1 MTKKRYLQDFIIE
14 DLQYKMV
21 FVGGP
26 RQVGKTTLARDVG
39 EEKYK
44 NYTYLNWDNSEDRI
58 AIMKNSFST
67 ERPLIVFDE
76 IHKYRRWKNYIKGQF
91 DVNKEKYNIL
101 VTGSARLDT
110 YRRGGD
116 SMQGR
121 YHYYRLH
128 PFSLREVLEKKPC
141 LKINE
146 KLDFLPANKETEK
159 IKNDLLFYGG
169 FPEPFIKKEEKVLRR
184 FHKER
189 VERLISGD
197 IRDMELIRDLSAIQ
211 ILVELLPEKVGSL
224 FSANSLKEDLQITN
238 KTAIEWIDVLER
250 FYYHFR
256 IFPFASTHIKSLRR
270 QPKMYLWD
278 WSQVKNDGA
287 RLENMVASH
296 LLKFVH
302 LLQDAE
308 GYKAEL
314 YFLRDIEMKETDF
327 LVTIDRKPWFAVE
340 VKSADMAISN
350 NLRYFGKKL
359 KIPFLYQTVS
369 QSGVDKYN
377 GEVRLMSIDKFL
389 SGLV

>member
-1 MTKKRYLQDFIIE
+1 
-14 DLQYKMV
+14 
-21 FVGGP
+21 
-26 RQVGKTTLARDVG
+26 
-39 EEKYK
+39 
-44 NYTYLNWDNSEDRI
+44 
-58 AIMKNSFST
+58 MKNSFST